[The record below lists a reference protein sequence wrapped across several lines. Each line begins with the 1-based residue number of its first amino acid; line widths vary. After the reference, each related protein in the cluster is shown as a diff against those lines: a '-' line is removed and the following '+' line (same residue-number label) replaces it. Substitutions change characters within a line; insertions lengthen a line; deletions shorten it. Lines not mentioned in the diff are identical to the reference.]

1 MAERDDTTETTEEPV
16 KKKKLA
22 TLAYIQARWQEDLE
36 PVLSTATLEQESELQ
51 ALWERTLTWLQ
62 EERGLRGDSLR
73 KPITQIRALIK
84 QLPLH
89 AENTWT
95 DSRSRRSEHVA
106 LHLFNLP
113 EDEWVRLNARAQL
126 SLQERLEHQQ
136 FLEYETS
143 VDRIVSRGLI
153 LVQSPDWAEVL
164 VGLALGTGRRFWEL
178 VKTGS
183 FVEVAPYVVEFRGQV
198 KGQSREDEVFEI
210 PTLYRAFLVVDAI
223 GRLRRLMDWSQ
234 LEHEYSPAYQKYN
247 KVANEMVV
255 QQFTDLIP
263 VRPTRDRLQ
272 LHALRSVFA
281 RIATYWYA
289 PPEVADITYMAQI
302 QGHRYILQ
310 PEVKAG
316 ETEKQI
322 KDKQLNYAA
331 NANYFDYKIGRKLAD
346 GSYQPVGDQGIKLGL
361 PGVTRLKAFPA
372 PVAILSDELQEAT
385 RRRKGKPGKERKEQ
399 KPESASEWAPLT
411 VRRHSREWYREMSQ
425 GLKGSGA
432 HGSRQSEKDDAFLRA
447 LLTQHVASGQAPVL
461 TPSGAPSPEVS
472 LDVLEIPEKTREL
485 FRRAMALSGATD
497 LLSFLL
503 AAAEPEAQ
511 RLTQHEAQ
519 HAAQS
524 YETLAT
530 DALDTRDPGARN
542 ELYRRAVF
550 CVMQYNQ
557 THALAERWY
566 LSDRAI
572 QSLAGGRKDFI
583 KQYKEAHAEEI
594 EEHHRALSIQEGFN
608 RKPGKPQIQ
617 DLITIPNEVT
627 AFPWCRLSPSE

>member
-1 MAERDDTTETTEEPV
+1 
-16 KKKKLA
+16 
-22 TLAYIQARWQEDLE
+22 
-36 PVLSTATLEQESELQ
+36 
-51 ALWERTLTWLQ
+51 
-62 EERGLRGDSLR
+62 
-73 KPITQIRALIK
+73 
-84 QLPLH
+84 
-89 AENTWT
+89 
-95 DSRSRRSEHVA
+95 
-106 LHLFNLP
+106 
-113 EDEWVRLNARAQL
+113 
-126 SLQERLEHQQ
+126 
-136 FLEYETS
+136 
-143 VDRIVSRGLI
+143 
-153 LVQSPDWAEVL
+153 
-164 VGLALGTGRRFWEL
+164 
-178 VKTGS
+178 
-183 FVEVAPYVVEFRGQV
+183 
-198 KGQSREDEVFEI
+198 
-210 PTLYRAFLVVDAI
+210 
-223 GRLRRLMDWSQ
+223 
-234 LEHEYSPAYQKYN
+234 
-247 KVANEMVV
+247 
-255 QQFTDLIP
+255 
-263 VRPTRDRLQ
+263 
-272 LHALRSVFA
+272 
-281 RIATYWYA
+281 
-289 PPEVADITYMAQI
+289 MAQI

-372 PVAILSDELQEAT
+372 APASVPSDALPETT
-385 RRRKGKPGKERKEQ
+385 RRRKGKPGKEQ

-432 HGSRQSEKDDAFLRA
+432 RQAERDDAFLRA
-447 LLTQHVASGQAPVL
+447 LLTQHVVSDQAPVL
-461 TPSGAPSPEVS
+461 ASSGAPSPEVS

-524 YETLAT
+524 YEMLAT

-617 DLITIPNEVT
+617 DIISIPNEVT
-627 AFPWCRLSPSE
+627 AFPWGRPSASE